1 MVKKITCTVTTDLN
15 YDQRMKRICN
25 SLHRAGYEVTLVGR
39 KRPFSKPLSEQPYR
53 QVRLTGRFEKG
64 FLFYAEYNLR
74 LFFFLLTNKFDL
86 VNAIDLDSILPG
98 YVVSK
103 MRKKPIIYDAH
114 EYFTEM
120 EEVVS
125 RPGVKRVWEWIER
138 ETVPNIRHGYTVS
151 EGYAELFK
159 EKYNVDY
166 EQVRNVTKL
175 QKMPGEGVQN
185 EPYILYQ
192 GSVNVGRG
200 LDVLIKAMH
209 RVPGYKLYVCGLGNL
224 YDEMRTLVRTEGL
237 EDKVEF
243 KGYVE
248 PDKLRTFTANAALG
262 FTLFSND
269 GLSNQH
275 SLANRFFD
283 YLHHGVP
290 QIAMNYPEYRRFN
303 EKFEVAELLDAL
315 NIESLAAAINKV
327 LKDERYR
334 EKLKQ
339 NCLRA
344 RNEHHWEKDEQRMLK
359 VFEQAFEEY
368 EEAVQV

>member
-1 MVKKITCTVTTDLN
+1 
-15 YDQRMKRICN
+15 MKRICN

-53 QVRLTGRFEKG
+53 QVRLKGWFEKG
-64 FLFYAEYNLR
+64 FLFYAEYNLK

-86 VNAIDLDSILPG
+86 VNAIDLDSILPC
-98 YVVSK
+98 YTVSK

-151 EGYAELFK
+151 EGYADLFK
-159 EKYNVDY
+159 EKYGVAY

-175 QKMPGEGVQN
+175 QKMPDGPEQN

-200 LDVLIKAMH
+200 LDVLIQAMH
-209 RVPGYKLYVCGLGNL
+209 HVQGYKLYVCGLGNL

-248 PDKLRTFTANAALG
+248 PDKLRIFTARAALG

-303 EKFEVAELLDAL
+303 EKFEVAELLDDLNVEAL
-315 NIESLAAAINKV
+315 SKAINKV
-327 LKDERYR
+327 LNNKEIHRNLQ
-334 EKLKQ
+334 E
-339 NCLRA
+339 NCLKA
-344 RNEHHWEKDEQRMLK
+344 RSEHHWEKDEQRMLK
-359 VFEQAFEEY
+359 VFEQAFSDY
-368 EEAVQV
+368 EASVRI

>member
-53 QVRLTGRFEKG
+53 QERLAGWFEKG

-74 LFFFLLTNKFDL
+74 LFFFLLSNKFDL
-86 VNAIDLDSILPG
+86 VNAIDLDSILPC

-103 MRKKPIIYDAH
+103 IRKKPIIYDAH

-125 RPGVKRVWEWIER
+125 RPRVKRVWEWIER

-151 EGYAELFK
+151 EGYADLFK
-159 EKYNVDY
+159 EKYGVDY

-175 QKMPGEGVQN
+175 QKMPSDATDK

-200 LDVLIKAMH
+200 LDVLIKSMH
-209 RVPGYKLYVCGLGNL
+209 NVTGYKLYVCGLGNL

-248 PDKLRTFTANAALG
+248 PDRLRTYTANASLG

-303 EKFEVAELLDAL
+303 EKFEVAVLLDRL
-315 NIESLAAAINKV
+315 NVSDLSTAINKV
-327 LKDERYR
+327 LTEGDYHQ
-334 EKLKQ
+334 KLRN
-339 NCLRA
+339 NCMRA

-359 VFEQAFEEY
+359 VFEQAFTEY
-368 EEAVQV
+368 EGAA